1 LNDQERIIPF
11 VQRADAVVEARE
23 LVRSLAAR
31 EIRGQ
36 YKGSLLGWFWS
47 LLNPLAMVATY
58 TLVFGVLFQVKPDKG
73 DPSGLQNYML
83 YLVCGL
89 IPWNL
94 FATAITGQTGSLLAQ
109 SSLISKVYFP
119 RSTVVVAKALSVA
132 FTSVIEFAVVVIIL
146 LIAGNQVLP
155 WLPLVALLF
164 VLELILVL
172 GFGLMLSVANVY
184 FRDIQ
189 YLLTIGLQLLFYA
202 TPIIYKIDVVGQHGP
217 RVLFVYRLNPLVRLV
232 QAYRSV
238 LYDLRWPAAAD
249 VAYVAVWAMAIL
261 ALGMLAFR
269 RLEGRLAE
277 EL

>member
-1 LNDQERIIPF
+1 M
-11 VQRADAVVEARE
+11 VEARE

-119 RSTVVVAKALSVA
+119 RATVVVAKALAVA

-164 VLELILVL
+164 VLELVLVL

-202 TPIIYKIDVVGQHGP
+202 TPIIYKIDIVAQHGP
-217 RVLFVYRLNPLVRLV
+217 RVLFVYRLNPLVRLI
-232 QAYRSV
+232 QAYRAV
-238 LYDLRWPAAAD
+238 MYDLRWPALTD
-249 VAYVAVWAMAIL
+249 VVYVACWAVGVL
-261 ALGMLAFR
+261 GLGMLAFK

>member
-1 LNDQERIIPF
+1 
-11 VQRADAVVEARE
+11 
-23 LVRSLAAR
+23 
-31 EIRGQ
+31 
-36 YKGSLLGWFWS
+36 
-47 LLNPLAMVATY
+47 
-58 TLVFGVLFQVKPDKG
+58 
-73 DPSGLQNYML
+73 
-83 YLVCGL
+83 
-89 IPWNL
+89 
-94 FATAITGQTGSLLAQ
+94 
-109 SSLISKVYFP
+109 
-119 RSTVVVAKALSVA
+119 VA